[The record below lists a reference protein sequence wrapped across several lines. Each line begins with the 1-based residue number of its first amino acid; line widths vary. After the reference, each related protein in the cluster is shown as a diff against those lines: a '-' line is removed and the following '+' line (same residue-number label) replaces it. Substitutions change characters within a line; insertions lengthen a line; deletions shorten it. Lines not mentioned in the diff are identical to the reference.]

1 MKISKEEQAR
11 RDGMAYALKVAKE
24 KGIDG
29 LEDEIKRRGCSIAPC
44 TISWKELDELKK
56 NISDNAI
63 VSITAMSAYVL
74 RWKFGFGD
82 KRINRFKDCVN
93 DLADSIVRDYL
104 TVDDILEE
112 LKNDYG
118 IDLSGRKLKGDD

>member
-44 TISWKELDELKK
+44 TISQKELNELKK

-82 KRINRFKDCVN
+82 KRINRFKDYVN
-93 DLADSIVRDYL
+93 DLADSIVRNYL

-118 IDLSGRKLKGDD
+118 IDLNGRKLKGDD

>member
-44 TISWKELDELKK
+44 TIRQKELDELKK

-82 KRINRFKDCVN
+82 KRINRFKDYVN

-104 TVDDILEE
+104 TVDDILQE

>member
-29 LEDEIKRRGCSIAPC
+29 LEDEIKRRGCGIAPC
-44 TISWKELDELKK
+44 TIRQKELNELKK
-56 NISDNAI
+56 NISDNVI

-82 KRINRFKDCVN
+82 KRINRFKDYVN

>member
-44 TISWKELDELKK
+44 TISQKELNELKK

-63 VSITAMSAYVL
+63 VSIAAMSAYVL

-82 KRINRFKDCVN
+82 KRINRFKDYVN

>member
-29 LEDEIKRRGCSIAPC
+29 LEDEIKMRGCSIAPC
-44 TISWKELDELKK
+44 TISQKELNELKK
-56 NISDNAI
+56 NISNNAI

-74 RWKFGFGD
+74 RWEFGFGD

-112 LKNDYG
+112 LKSDYG

>member
-44 TISWKELDELKK
+44 TIRQKELNELKK
-56 NISDNAI
+56 NISDNVI

-82 KRINRFKDCVN
+82 KRINRFKDYVN

-104 TVDDILEE
+104 TVDDILQE

>member
-29 LEDEIKRRGCSIAPC
+29 LEDEIMRRGCSIAPC
-44 TISWKELDELKK
+44 TIRQKELDELKK

-82 KRINRFKDCVN
+82 KRINRFKDYVN

>member
-44 TISWKELDELKK
+44 TIRQKELDELKK

-82 KRINRFKDCVN
+82 NRFKDYVN

-104 TVDDILEE
+104 TVDDILQE